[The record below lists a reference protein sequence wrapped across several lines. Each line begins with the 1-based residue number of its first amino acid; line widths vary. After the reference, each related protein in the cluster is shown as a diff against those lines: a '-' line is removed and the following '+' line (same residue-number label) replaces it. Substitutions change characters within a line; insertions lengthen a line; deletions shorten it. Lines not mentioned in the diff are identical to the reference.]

1 MTFTIEGFFEVATQS
16 WPEWELKLV
25 GKTVVFT
32 SVFPTLHCAI
42 YIMSTGDTR
51 RSQSATFF
59 NPKGKQGEKENQ
71 RLAKRK
77 CEELTPSVLAQQ
89 TSTSTLTGENEVT
102 ETPFLGFTSSTD
114 KQKEKIA
121 LKLNRLKDKT
131 IRYESHK
138 DFFESLLS

>member
-1 MTFTIEGFFEVATQS
+1 
-16 WPEWELKLV
+16 
-25 GKTVVFT
+25 
-32 SVFPTLHCAI
+32 
-42 YIMSTGDTR
+42 MSTGDTR
-51 RSQSATFF
+51 WSQSAIFF
-59 NPKGKQGEKENQ
+59 NPKGKQREEENQ

-77 CEELTPSVLAQQ
+77 HEEFTPTILVEQ

-102 ETPFLGFTSSTD
+102 EMPFLGFTSSTD

-138 DFFESLLS
+138 DFFESLLSWETGT